1 MKKLILIAVV
11 ALLIGFSSCQ
21 QDEEVKPVETTGD
34 AVIYMEE
41 HS

>member
-1 MKKLILIAVV
+1 MKKLIIIAVV
-11 ALLIGFSSCQ
+11 ALLIGLSSCQ
-21 QDEEVKPVETTGD
+21 KDEVETTGD